1 MADHLTHLRGVSLFR
16 GVTDAELAE
25 IAKVTTELDLDAG
38 TVMVAEGTS
47 AREAFVIL
55 SGKAEV
61 SVDGKKVGEVGPGE
75 CVGEVALLD
84 AGTRSATVVATTPM
98 RVLVLDPREF
108 HSLLLTVPS
117 ITVKVAAALAAM
129 VRELDERLYG

>member
-1 MADHLTHLRGVSLFR
+1 MADHLDQLKGVSLFR

-25 IAKVTTELDLDAG
+25 IAKVTTELDLAAG
-38 TVMVAEGTS
+38 TVMVTEGTS

-55 SGKAEV
+55 DGTAEV
-61 SVDGKKVGEVGPGE
+61 TVDGQSVATVGPGE

-84 AGTRSATVVATTPM
+84 AGTRSATVTATTPM

-108 HSLLLTVPS
+108 HGLLLAVPS

-129 VRELDERLYG
+129 VRELDARLYG

>member
-1 MADHLTHLRGVSLFR
+1 MADHLEHLRTVSLFR

-25 IAKVTTELDLDAG
+25 IAKVTTELELDAG
-38 TVMVAEGTS
+38 TVMATQGTS
-47 AREAFVIL
+47 AREAFVII
-55 SGKAEV
+55 SGTAEV
-61 SVDGKKVGEVGPGE
+61 TVDGQKVADVGPGS

-84 AGTRSATVVATTPM
+84 SGTRSATVTAATPM

-129 VRELDERLYG
+129 VRELDAKLYG

>member
-1 MADHLTHLRGVSLFR
+1 MANHTAHLRNVSLFS

-25 IAKVTTELDLDAG
+25 ISRVTTELELDAG
-38 TVMVAEGTS
+38 TVMATQGTS

-55 SGKAEV
+55 SGTAEV
-61 SVDGKKVGEVGPGE
+61 TVDGQKVAEVGSGE
-75 CVGEVALLD
+75 CVGEIALLD
-84 AGTRSATVVATTPM
+84 SGTRSATVVAGTPM

-117 ITVKVAAALAAM
+117 ITVKIASALAAM
-129 VRELDERLYG
+129 VRALDSELYG